1 MPGIFVKPKRTA
13 GNAWLESIN
22 PINGLS
28 IREAKT
34 IFDQARL
41 YGSPR
46 LQKIYDE
53 IELTDPVLMTCVE
66 RRTSALSGLGW
77 KIVARSSADKSLAN
91 DQRDE
96 IDSFLSGI
104 ENFAA
109 ALEHLSLAFFRGFSH
124 VQPIWEDDLHVKR
137 IQLLDN
143 WNFLTGE
150 NGEWLWNPECS
161 IDPRRCEVVTKDA
174 GLISLCRRRAIDYPA
189 LSIFIRKSLGER
201 DWGRFIERYGI
212 PPVDVTMAANA
223 TPEQRSDYL
232 DTAEKARDGLPAVW
246 PNGSTT
252 SRAEA
257 SRGQDPF
264 TPFIEHQEKL
274 IVLTATGGTLTSL
287 AQSDTGSLAGG
298 AQMDVWEEIVAR
310 DSVVI
315 AEAVQRTLIRT
326 YVERRFK
333 GKPLAVDFKISKE
346 KEASPKEVAELAAT
360 LRNAGY
366 TIARDELEEATGFTL
381 EEAPQQPGFIPGS
394 QQPTGDQPIAQTED
408 VAATALNGAQ
418 VAAMVDILNQA
429 ASGQIPKDSIL
440 PILEAA
446 FPNVR
451 REVLEKIV
459 GPIESF
465 SAPEAIA
472 RARRSCRIRSVHSAP
487 CTATQLILNGIAK
500 TILDGSMT
508 LAEALKEAQK
518 QLDEAKLADLAG
530 DLQEELEKAMFS
542 AAAQAAAPRR
552 SKR

>member
-77 KIVARSSADKSLAN
+77 KIVARSSADQSLAN

-96 IDSFLSGI
+96 IDAFLSGI

-161 IDPRRCEVVTKDA
+161 IDPRRCEVITKDA

-310 DSVVI
+310 DAVVI

-333 GKPLAVDFKISKE
+333 GKPLSVDFKISKE

-381 EEAPQQPGFIPGS
+381 EEAPQPSGVPPVPFKSRHTDPLT
-394 QQPTGDQPIAQTED
+394 PTQR
-408 VAATALNGAQ
+408 
-418 VAAMVDILNQA
+418 ILN
-429 ASGQIPKDSIL
+429 D
-440 PILEAA
+440 
-446 FPNVR
+446 
-451 REVLEKIV
+451 
-459 GPIESF
+459 
-465 SAPEAIA
+465 
-472 RARRSCRIRSVHSAP
+472 
-487 CTATQLILNGIAK
+487 IAK
-500 TILDGSMT
+500 TILDGSKT
-508 LAEALKEAQK
+508 LEEALKEAK
-518 QLDEAKLADLAG
+518 KNLDEAKLADLAG

-542 AAAQAAAPRR
+542 AAAQAAAPT
-552 SKR
+552 KE